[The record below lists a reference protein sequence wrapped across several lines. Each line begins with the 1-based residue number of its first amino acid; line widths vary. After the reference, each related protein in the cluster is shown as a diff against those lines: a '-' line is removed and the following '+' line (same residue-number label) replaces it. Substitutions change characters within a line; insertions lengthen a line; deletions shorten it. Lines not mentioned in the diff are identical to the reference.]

1 MDITHAREEV
11 INEETTEVTYRHRS
25 VCKTRTGTPQC
36 CNRQK
41 RKSDLVD
48 YGVGSV
54 LYFQFLKYMG
64 ALFCA
69 MTVLAIPSMLFFFYG
84 TELEEAS
91 FRKIVTAA
99 SLGNL
104 GGSSAT
110 CSSGKYDL

>member
-1 MDITHAREEV
+1 MLVGFLEREKIYGNDASNNLSYSKMLRAMDITHAREEV

-54 LYFQFLKYMG
+54 LYF
-64 ALFCA
+64 
-69 MTVLAIPSMLFFFYG
+69 
-84 TELEEAS
+84 
-91 FRKIVTAA
+91 
-99 SLGNL
+99 
-104 GGSSAT
+104 
-110 CSSGKYDL
+110 